1 MTTLATALK
10 SEIVHAAQK
19 TLRGETQSLRKAAST
34 YEREIASLQ
43 RRVTS
48 LEQMISRLRVSRG
61 HPRPALPRATRAARH
76 MAADAEG
83 VPGASADSDATAT
96 SAPSRRASRAP
107 VLAIAGDAED
117 PGTALRFSAKGFTKL
132 RQRLGLSAAAMGTL
146 LGVTAQSVYKWEDG
160 KARPRATQLQA
171 ISAVRKMGKRE
182 AAAHLAS
189 LEGAHEQDAD
199 TPDQA

>member
-1 MTTLATALK
+1 MNTLATALK

-19 TLRGETQSLRKAAST
+19 TLRGETQSLRKAASN

-48 LEQMISRLRVSRG
+48 LEQLISRLRVARSHGRT
-61 HPRPALPRATRAARH
+61 ALPRGARAARH
-76 MAADAEG
+76 GVMDGQDPATSPQADASG
-83 VPGASADSDATAT
+83 LHAHRPART
-96 SAPSRRASRAP
+96 S
-107 VLAIAGDAED
+107 VLAITGDGD
-117 PGTALRFSAKGFTKL
+117 DSGTALRFSAKGFTKL

-171 ISAVRKMGKRE
+171 IAAVRKMGKRE

-189 LEGAHEQDAD
+189 IEGGQPLAQAHEDEQG
-199 TPDQA
+199 

>member
-19 TLRGETQSLRKAAST
+19 TLRGETQSLRKAASS

-48 LEQMISRLRVSRG
+48 LEQLISRMRVSRG
-61 HPRPALPRATRAARH
+61 HSRAALPRSTRAARH
-76 MAADAEG
+76 LAADAQSPDAYADG
-83 VPGASADSDATAT
+83 ADASAQA
-96 SAPSRRASRAP
+96 RRAARAP
-107 VLAIAGDAED
+107 VLAIAGDTED
-117 PGTALRFSAKGFTKL
+117 SGTALRFSAKGFTKL

-182 AAAHLAS
+182 AAAYLAS
-189 LEGAHEQDAD
+189 IEDAHVQAA
-199 TPDQA
+199 DQAEPA

>member
-1 MTTLATALK
+1 MTTLASALK

-19 TLRGETQSLRKAAST
+19 TLRDETQSLRKAASS

-48 LEQMISRLRVSRG
+48 LEQMISRLRVPRVHGRAAVPRG
-61 HPRPALPRATRAARH
+61 PRAGRNGAAAGS
-76 MAADAEG
+76 AAESGD
-83 VPGASADSDATAT
+83 ASA
-96 SAPSRRASRAP
+96 SRTPHPPRRAP
-107 VLAIAGDAED
+107 VLALNGHADES
-117 PGTALRFSAKGFTKL
+117 GTALRFSAKGFTKL

-171 ISAVRKMGKRE
+171 IAAVRKMGKRE
-182 AAAHLAS
+182 AASHLAS
-189 LEGAHEQDAD
+189 LGGAQET
-199 TPDQA
+199 TPAEPS

>member
-19 TLRGETQSLRKAAST
+19 TLRGETQSLRKAASN

-48 LEQMISRLRVSRG
+48 LEQMISRLRGSRG
-61 HPRPALPRATRAARH
+61 HARPALPRGARAARH
-76 MAADAEG
+76 LASGTEDVNGAPADGEAA
-83 VPGASADSDATAT
+83 SS
-96 SAPSRRASRAP
+96 SAPARRASRAP
-107 VLAIAGDAED
+107 VLAIAGDSED
-117 PGTALRFSAKGFTKL
+117 SGTALRFSAKGFTKL

-171 ISAVRKMGKRE
+171 ISAVRKMGKRK

-189 LEGAHEQDAD
+189 LEGAHEQHAE
-199 TPDQA
+199 TSDQD

>member
-19 TLRGETQSLRKAAST
+19 TLRGETQSLRKAASN

-48 LEQMISRLRVSRG
+48 LEQLISRLRVPRA
-61 HPRPALPRATRAARH
+61 HARPAVTRGPRADRARALNGHDGQTGDHGAPQARR
-76 MAADAEG
+76 
-83 VPGASADSDATAT
+83 VP
-96 SAPSRRASRAP
+96 RAP
-107 VLAIAGDAED
+107 VLAIANESDEA
-117 PGTALRFSAKGFTKL
+117 GTALRFSAKGFTKL
-132 RQRLGLSAAAMGTL
+132 RQRLGLSAAAMGAL

-182 AAAHLAS
+182 AAAYLVS
-189 LEGAHEQDAD
+189 LGESHEDS
-199 TPDQA
+199 QAEQA